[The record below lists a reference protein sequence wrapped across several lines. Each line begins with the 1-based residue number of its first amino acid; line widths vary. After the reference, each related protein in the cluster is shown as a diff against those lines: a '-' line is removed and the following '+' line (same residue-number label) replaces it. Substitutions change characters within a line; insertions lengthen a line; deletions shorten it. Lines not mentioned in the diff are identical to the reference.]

1 MTVHSYCC
9 IGIFVLS
16 GLLQIQK
23 RIQNLLKNG
32 FEKLKKKKKRVPL
45 LSWLLAR
52 QPSRLLLPASFAGFS
67 ALSLPWPSSTPRG
80 RPLLLSPLR
89 IMGQA

>member
-32 FEKLKKKKKRVPL
+32 FEKLKKKKKRVPPPF
-45 LSWLLAR
+45 LAFG
-52 QPSRLLLPASFAGFS
+52 PS
-67 ALSLPWPSSTPRG
+67 T
-80 RPLLLSPLR
+80 
-89 IMGQA
+89 